1 MQFAIENLKNLLD
14 QSGEL
19 MQIREIVTEAVPGG
33 AGAQAG
39 VFGKALAGALGQKI
53 APGINTGNQTATTA
67 PGMRAQAAQQ
77 TNQAAVAVLADKG
90 QKAWVQTLKQM
101 IANSDNIALSPN
113 QLDINDIKESL
124 DDMVNTMLGFDPA
137 VMTRLTT
144 PEAKAAVEKLNN
156 GIAMVLKAS
165 STPQTNDVAMK
176 AAWAM
181 LALGI
186 AESQNAKT
194 FSNTGTSGQG
204 KLPEV
209 TVGANGKLLYDGRPF
224 NGSDPRHVTMAQI
237 MANQAAAKK

>member
-1 MQFAIENLKNLLD
+1 
-14 QSGEL
+14 
-19 MQIREIVTEAVPGG
+19 MQIREIVTEAAPGS

-53 APGINTGNQTATTA
+53 APGINTGNQTPVVA

-77 TNQAAVAVLADKG
+77 TNQAAVAVLANKG
-90 QKAWVQTLKQM
+90 QQAWVQTLKQM
-101 IANSDNIALSPN
+101 IAKSDNPALSPDK
-113 QLDINDIKESL
+113 LDINDTKESL
-124 DDMVNTMLGFDPA
+124 DDMVKTMLGFDA
-137 VMTRLTT
+137 AIMTRINT
-144 PEAKAAVEKLNN
+144 PEAKAATEKLNN

-186 AESQNAKT
+186 AESQNAKI
-194 FSNTGTSGQG
+194 FSNTGTAGQG

-224 NGSDPRHVTMAQI
+224 NASDPRHVTMSQI
-237 MANQAAAKK
+237 MANQAAARK

>member
-1 MQFAIENLKNLLD
+1 
-14 QSGEL
+14 
-19 MQIREIVTEAVPGG
+19 MQIRDIIVEAVPGG

-53 APGINTGNQTATTA
+53 APGINTGGNQALVVA
-67 PGMRAQAAQQ
+67 PGQRAQAAQQ
-77 TNQAAVAVLADKG
+77 VNQAAVAVLADKG
-90 QKAWVQTLKQM
+90 QKAWVQTLKNM
-101 IANSDNIALSPN
+101 IAKSDNVALSPN

-124 DDMVNTMLGFDPA
+124 DDMVNTMLGFDPS
-137 VMTRLTT
+137 VMTRLTS
-144 PEAKAAVEKLNN
+144 PESKAAVEKLNN

-165 STPQTNDVAMK
+165 STPQSNDVAMK

-194 FSNTGTSGQG
+194 FSNTGASGQG

-209 TVGANGKLLYDGRPF
+209 TVGTDGKLLYNGRPF
-224 NGSDPRHVTMAQI
+224 NASDPGHVTMSQI
-237 MANQAAAKK
+237 MANQAAANK